1 MPTSGR
7 ASASLPSV
15 AIITTIRSVPN
26 VPLHEQ
32 PLFAKLVPSLSRTI
46 TAGEKSRMRERMHL
60 VLCAREDDTF
70 YLENAKNVSR
80 ALRKP
85 LGFMYP
91 KIFYYP
97 SLDVSLNEAMLYAYA
112 IQEHQVQFLHR
123 TFEDVQ
129 YAREAWLGDA
139 MRAIDMRHVAVA
151 RPAAAR
157 TSSKAS
163 AALADNRPTVVSR
176 RHLDIFEEYHPPQL
190 RAVGASVNT
199 WLLGAYGT
207 SDGASTDA
215 SGAPL
220 SVGSGGGV
228 SETRRQQTVASLVAC
243 ARHVISSYD
252 DAAGNGKAAGAG
264 TPPPRASCVA
274 HVGKAPVP
282 AQPTTVT
289 SVCKEQWCV
298 MRRRPARAHLPLAQA
313 P

>member
-129 YAREAWLGDA
+129 YARVVESFMHAA
-139 MRAIDMRHVAVA
+139 
-151 RPAAAR
+151 PAHDGQEF
-157 TSSKAS
+157 AS
-163 AALADNRPTVVSR
+163 AV
-176 RHLDIFEEYHPPQL
+176 
-190 RAVGASVNT
+190 
-199 WLLGAYGT
+199 
-207 SDGASTDA
+207 
-215 SGAPL
+215 
-220 SVGSGGGV
+220 GGGMA
-228 SETRRQQTVASLVAC
+228 RMHASQ
-243 ARHVISSYD
+243 
-252 DAAGNGKAAGAG
+252 AGRND
-264 TPPPRASCVA
+264 
-274 HVGKAPVP
+274 
-282 AQPTTVT
+282 
-289 SVCKEQWCV
+289 
-298 MRRRPARAHLPLAQA
+298 
-313 P
+313 